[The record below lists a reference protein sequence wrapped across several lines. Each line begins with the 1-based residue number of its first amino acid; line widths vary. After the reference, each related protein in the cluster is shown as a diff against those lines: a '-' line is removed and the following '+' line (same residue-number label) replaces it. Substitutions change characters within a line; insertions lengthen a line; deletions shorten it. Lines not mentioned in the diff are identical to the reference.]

1 MSEEQLV
8 FGPTIEGLF
17 VRGLKG
23 KLSAELVSQLR
34 ERGIDLSRSLL
45 PAYPRTVVNACVELT
60 ARTLFPEVPAT
71 EAFYRIGKHVTP
83 GLRDTPLGAATV
95 TMVKLV
101 GPKRTL
107 GRLART
113 FRSTNNYMKV
123 TLREL
128 AATTFELDLEPSN
141 EYPSYMQAVIEDMLT
156 VAGAKE
162 LKVEVLVHDKV
173 KESCTYRIQWRP

>member
-1 MSEEQLV
+1 MSDEQLV
-8 FGPTIEGLF
+8 FGPTLEGLF

-23 KLSAELVSQLR
+23 KLGPELIAQLR
-34 ERGIDLSRSLL
+34 ARGLDVMKPMM
-45 PAYPRTVVNACVELT
+45 PAYPRKVVNECVELT
-60 ARTLFPEVPAT
+60 AKTLFPDVPVS
-71 EAFYRIGKHVTP
+71 EAFYRVGKHVTP
-83 GLRDTPLGAATV
+83 GLRDTALGAATM

-141 EYPSYMQAVIEDMLT
+141 EYPTYMQAVMEDMLT

-162 LKVEVLVHDKV
+162 LSVEVLVHDK
-173 KESCTYRIQWRP
+173 KSERCTYRIAWR